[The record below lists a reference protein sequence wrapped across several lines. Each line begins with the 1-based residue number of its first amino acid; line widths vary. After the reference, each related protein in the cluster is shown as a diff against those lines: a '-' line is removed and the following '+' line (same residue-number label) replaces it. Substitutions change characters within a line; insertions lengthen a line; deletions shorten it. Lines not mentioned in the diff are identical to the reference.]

1 MIPRIVLPTWRLR
14 MILERVVDVAESFEG
29 APYPLW
35 CVHLTSTATALYG
48 LTADRRVTV
57 VVRATGEDVSSV
69 PGLDVTVFPADVRDL
84 LVALPA
90 DDAGRV
96 ELWADGPRLMLG
108 TEGDFTGEP
117 LTSVDIIADEEYPA
131 RLALATVA
139 GTLADTRLT
148 VPALLD
154 GEPLARLLLSFDYAR
169 EGLAIRTTG
178 DGRPALVRVGDDTVA
193 VVASARSQGLPAPLD
208 LSIYD
213 LAEWADSWADLA
225 TITGEDDK

>member
-14 MILERVVDVAESFEG
+14 MILERVVDMAESFED

-48 LTADRRVTV
+48 VATDRRVVV

-69 PGLDVTVFPADVRDL
+69 PGLDVTVFTDDVRDL

-108 TEGDFTGEP
+108 AEDGSAGEP
-117 LTSVDIIADEEYPA
+117 LASVGIIADEEYPA
-131 RLALATVA
+131 RLALAAIA

-154 GEPLARLLLSFDYAR
+154 GEHLTRLLLNLNCAR
-169 EGLAIRTTG
+169 EGVAIRTTG

-193 VVASARSQGLPAPLD
+193 VVATARSQGLPAPLD

-225 TITGEDDK
+225 TVAEEDR